1 MWITWYTS
9 GLVADPPV
17 VTGQRN
23 EGVVG
28 LSGLGQARGRVLALA
43 AAIVAILAGGTW
55 VALTQASA
63 EQGTAN
69 AAAAHQSTAKQASK
83 THAPPLTVTS
93 ITPAAHAQT
102 VDGAAPIRVVF
113 SSPLAAN
120 SPWPTL
126 SPSIDGTWTKVNS
139 RTIVFHPVSGFSE
152 LTHVRLTIPA
162 GSNGMKSAKGGQ
174 LAAPVVQPFRTG
186 QFSTMRLEQLLA
198 QLGYL
203 PLTWQQTP
211 GDVPLSAADE
221 NGQLSAAYSPPAGTF
236 LWQPGYP
243 AKLQSFWAEGKPS
256 LILTG
261 AVMAFEA
268 DHSLTMDGVAGRGV
282 WSALLSAVA
291 KGQNNPHGY
300 TYALASQVNP
310 ETLTVW
316 HNGKVVL
323 HTLAN
328 TGIPAAPTTIGTA
341 PVYLRY
347 TFQIMK
353 GTNPDGTKYA
363 DPVSWVS
370 YFRSGEAVHYFP
382 RGSYGFQQSL
392 GCVELPLAQAK
403 FVWPYMTYG
412 TLVTVTAP

>member
-1 MWITWYTS
+1 
-9 GLVADPPV
+9 
-17 VTGQRN
+17 
-23 EGVVG
+23 
-28 LSGLGQARGRVLALA
+28 LSGLGLARGRVLALA
-43 AAIVAILAGGTW
+43 TAIVAILAGGTW
-55 VALTQASA
+55 VALTKASA
-63 EQGTAN
+63 QQGTAKAEASSHHS
-69 AAAAHQSTAKQASK
+69 AAKHASQTTAQ
-83 THAPPLTVTS
+83 PLTVVS
-93 ITPAAHAQT
+93 VTPAEHAQT
-102 VDGAAPIRVVF
+102 VNGGAPIRVEF
-113 SSPLAAN
+113 SSPLASN

-126 SPSIDGTWTKVNS
+126 SPSVDGSWKRVNS
-139 RTIVFHPVSGFSE
+139 RVIEFDPVQGFTE
-152 LTHVRLTIPA
+152 LTHVKLTIPA
-162 GSNGMKSAKGGQ
+162 GPSGVKSAKGGL
-174 LAAPVVQPFRTG
+174 LATPVVQRFRTG
-186 QFSTMRLEQLLA
+186 AFSTLRLEELLA

-203 PLTWQQTP
+203 PLNWQPIP
-211 GDVPLSAADE
+211 GDLPVPAADE
-221 NGQLSAAYSPPAGTF
+221 NSQLSAAYSPPTGTF

-243 AKLQSFWAEGKPS
+243 AKLQSFWAEGQPS

-261 AVMAFEA
+261 AVMAFES
-268 DHSLTMDGVAGRGV
+268 DHDLTMDGVAGRGV
-282 WSALLSAVA
+282 WNAVLSAVA

-300 TYALASQVNP
+300 TYALASQRAP

-316 HNGKVVL
+316 HNGKVIL

-353 GTNPDGTKYA
+353 GTNPDGSKYA

-382 RGSYGFQQSL
+382 RGSYGYQQSL
-392 GCVELPLAQAK
+392 GCVELPLAQAH